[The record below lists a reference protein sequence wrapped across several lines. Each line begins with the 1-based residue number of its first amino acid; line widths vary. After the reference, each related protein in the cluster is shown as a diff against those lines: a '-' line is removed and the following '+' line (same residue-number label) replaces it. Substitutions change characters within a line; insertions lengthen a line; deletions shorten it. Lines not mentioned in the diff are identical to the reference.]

1 MFARNPDPAEYCNIS
16 VNINKNYLKNRMRK
30 VEKREKIENIGK
42 DFTHFTNVGH
52 FHNW

>member
-1 MFARNPDPAEYCNIS
+1 
-16 VNINKNYLKNRMRK
+16 MRK

-52 FHNW
+52 FHNWQVWGWGVEFFDRPVYYL